1 MRPHVVRH
9 WRQIA
14 LLPFLPLPL
23 IAGELGRETLKLPTG
38 EAFTVEHPSGW
49 KSESSVSDAASPG
62 DATLR
67 LSNRDGTAVLLI
79 SVLPGQR
86 GATIDNMDE
95 LEQLLATG
103 TRGLLKDSVQKS
115 ILPLS
120 FKSPHAYGVYATL
133 TDARYASSDQPP
145 PKGVYRHSATFVLNC
160 ESQAVTATFLTNEA
174 ITEAADLAIMILKT
188 LKKDGGPAAA
198 AVTGRPPA
206 GPSTAAGE
214 ASVLR
219 GQTAG
224 LVLPPGSKP

>member
-23 IAGELGRETLKLPTG
+23 IAGDLGRETLKLPTG
-38 EAFTVEHPSGW
+38 ETFTVEHPSGW
-49 KSESSVSDAASPG
+49 RSEAGPTDAAPPG

-67 LSNRDGTAVLLI
+67 LTNRDGTAVLLI
-79 SVLPGQR
+79 SVMPGQR
-86 GATIDNMDE
+86 GAAIDSMDE

-103 TRGLLKDSVQKS
+103 TRGLVKDAVQKE

-120 FKSPHAYGVYATL
+120 FKSQHAYGVYATL
-133 TDARYASSDQPP
+133 TDARYASAGQPP
-145 PKGVYRHSATFVLNC
+145 PKGAYRHSATFVLNC

-188 LKKDGGPAAA
+188 LKRENGIAAEPPSPTARPAAA
-198 AVTGRPPA
+198 AGE
-206 GPSTAAGE
+206 PSA
-214 ASVLR
+214 LR